1 MPRIAPGPRLNNCA
15 KCPVSRPALG
25 LGKGTFQTSLLLIRD
40 HLAQE
45 LSDKVV
51 PCSTFSFL

>member
-1 MPRIAPGPRLNNCA
+1 MPRIVPGPKLNDCV
-15 KCPVSRPALG
+15 KCLVSCPALG

-45 LSDKVV
+45 IGY
-51 PCSTFSFL
+51 